1 MRAGKNFLLHSLVAA
16 AAKTHART
24 DTETHTQRENFSFC
38 SFRGER
44 ERERVLSPESFIFVE
59 KKEGTLFL
67 DSGFC
72 YLGFHSDR
80 RKTTSWKHQNKARKK
95 EREFRLFEGG

>member
-16 AAKTHART
+16 TAKTHARAREQT
-24 DTETHTQRENFSFC
+24 QKHTERISFC